1 MLTGAARNGARRSPV
16 SRFVTR
22 RMGGLALRGIAVV
35 GGLCAGIG
43 TGPDAAA
50 APPAPSASGGSTTAG
65 KAKSGVP
72 SSGPAVESQSER
84 RAVRGSAVEDGL
96 ESPELSELRRFEE
109 DAFPRARGNDGE
121 PAAPSGPPAGL
132 PGRWDGSGD
141 VPEVLRTP
149 EGSAARPA
157 PTTPDSEWLRS
168 LNLPELPV
176 RWDGRVLRYL
186 DYFKADPRGRAVMTN
201 WLRRAGRYRAVIENA
216 LAREG
221 VPKDLLYVAMI
232 ESSFEPTARSR
243 VGAGGIWQFM
253 PGAARAYGLEVG
265 YWIDARR
272 DPERQSEAAARYL
285 KDLYAR
291 FGSWPL
297 VFAAYNAGYGAVLK
311 SITRYNT
318 NDYWELCRHEA
329 GLPWESSLYVPKILA
344 AAIVGHNLEAF
355 GYGGVVPDPPLAYDK
370 VDVPAGT
377 TLATVARAARAPL
390 ETIEALNSQIAR
402 GRTPP
407 DRVVFPVRVPAGS
420 GATFV
425 EAFERM
431 RGPGDRLEM
440 VTLRFGE
447 TLDDVARA
455 HGTTARELRKLN
467 GVKESGELRAGMA
480 LVCPVRRKP
489 GAGAEAGRAA
499 MAAGPGASETDQEA
513 PGGTATS
520 TPAGDGDEEEVLV
533 AVPDR
538 TFSYEGRER
547 VFYRTR
553 EGDTLE
559 AIAGVLAVRAEDL
572 VTWNNLDPQARLHPK
587 MVLQAFVPKDYDPTQ
602 VVLLDPTRVRVVT
615 LGSEE
620 FLELEAARRGK
631 KRLVIEAKANDT
643 LAKLGRRYGLTLGD
657 LARINRFPS
666 STELHEGQK
675 VVVYSPV
682 GDPGRDVARGM
693 APGPSRR
700 DRGANEGLRG
710 APVGTARPLPKVTA
724 KLEKLDKTERVA
736 KGERSD
742 KADRSEKGDRG
753 EKADRAEKGD
763 RAADRGGERDHSG
776 ASPRT
781 SGSVPSGVTKGS
793 SRPSA
798 MAAADRDRKERSE
811 RPSPRGDA
819 KASAAVTAKPAA
831 KKK

>member
-1 MLTGAARNGARRSPV
+1 MLTRAAGEGTRRGGV
-16 SRFVTR
+16 SRFLALRVR
-22 RMGGLALRGIAVV
+22 DLALRGVAVLGVV
-35 GGLCAGIG
+35 GTLVG
-43 TGPDAAA
+43 TGRAVA
-50 APPAPSASGGSTTAG
+50 APSPVAPGGAVR
-65 KAKSGVP
+65 AKSGAP
-72 SSGPAVESQSER
+72 TSGPAVESQSER
-84 RAVRGSAVEDGL
+84 RAVRGSSVEDGL

-109 DAFPRARGNDGE
+109 DAFPRARGSEVD
-121 PAAPSGPPAGL
+121 PATSAASSGPPAGL
-132 PGRWDGSGD
+132 PGRWEGSGD
-141 VPEVLRTP
+141 VPEILRTP
-149 EGSAARPA
+149 EASAARPA

-168 LNLPELPV
+168 LTLPELPV
-176 RWDGRVLRYL
+176 RWDARVLRYL
-186 DYFKADPRGRAVMTN
+186 DYFRTDPRGRAVMTN
-201 WLRRAGRYRAVIENA
+201 WLRRAGRYRAIIENT
-216 LAREG
+216 LVREG

-344 AAIVGHNLEAF
+344 AAIVGHNLQAF
-355 GYGGVVPDPPLAYDK
+355 GYGDVVPDPPLAYDK

-377 TLATVARAARAPL
+377 TLATVARAARVRL
-390 ETIEALNSQIAR
+390 ETIEALNSQISR

-407 DRVVFPVRVPAGS
+407 DRVVYPVRVPAGS
-420 GATFV
+420 GAAFV

-431 RGPGDRLEM
+431 RGPGDRLET

-467 GVKESGELRAGMA
+467 GVKESGELKAGVA
-480 LVCPVRRKP
+480 LVCPVRRK
-489 GAGAEAGRAA
+489 AGAEAEAGRGSAA
-499 MAAGPGASETDQEA
+499 AGASEADQEA
-513 PGGTATS
+513 PGAPSATAAT
-520 TPAGDGDEEEVLV
+520 GDGGEEEILV

-559 AIAGVLAVRAEDL
+559 AVAGVLAVRAEDL

-602 VVLLDPTRVRVVT
+602 VVLLDPARVRVVT

-631 KRLVIEAKANDT
+631 KRLVIEAKGNDT

-657 LARINRFPS
+657 LARINRFSS

-682 GDPGRDVARGM
+682 GEPGRDVARGM

-700 DRGANEGLRG
+700 DRGSSDGLRG
-710 APVGTARPLPKVTA
+710 GAVGTARPLPKVTA
-724 KLEKLDKTERVA
+724 KLDKADRVA
-736 KGERSD
+736 KGERND
-742 KADRSEKGDRG
+742 KGDRSEKGERS
-753 EKADRAEKGD
+753 EKAERAEKAE
-763 RAADRGGERDHSG
+763 RPADRGGERDHSA
-776 ASPRT
+776 ASARA
-781 SGSVPSGVTKGS
+781 SGGGPSGVAKGS
-793 SRPSA
+793 SRSSA
-798 MAAADRDRKERSE
+798 MATADRDRKEKSE
-811 RPSPRGDA
+811 RPSPRGEA
-819 KASAAVTAKPAA
+819 KVSAAGAAKPTS